1 MVKYT
6 LPKGKSMAAF
16 FAESIQ
22 VTKQLPVHLV
32 LLNTFVFL
40 NKKIREWAARFS
52 SPEATCSRPLTAPA
66 SWAESASPTRSR
78 QGSGA
83 QGSTS
88 GGSRDTGSW

>member
-32 LLNTFVFL
+32 LLYKFVF
-40 NKKIREWAARFS
+40 
-52 SPEATCSRPLTAPA
+52 
-66 SWAESASPTRSR
+66 
-78 QGSGA
+78 
-83 QGSTS
+83 
-88 GGSRDTGSW
+88 